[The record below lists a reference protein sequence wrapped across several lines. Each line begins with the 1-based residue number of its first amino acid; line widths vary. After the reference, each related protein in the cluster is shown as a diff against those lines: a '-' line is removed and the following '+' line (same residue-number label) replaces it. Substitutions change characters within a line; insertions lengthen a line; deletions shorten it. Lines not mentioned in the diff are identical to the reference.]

1 MTLPSF
7 PEELLERI
15 LAPCVLLPLSPT
27 TPTPRPQW
35 HRSSP
40 SPSSSS
46 SPMRTRLAPLLVSK
60 TFLRICTPLF
70 YHTLHLSSISQ
81 LQRLLGANPSLITHT
96 RELILA
102 PGTISAEAGE
112 LLSLCTALRYLEMSL
127 DASSSNLGASGGYR
141 DLDAEEFTR
150 HLCSVI
156 RTGRVGIT
164 HLVLRKATNVYLT
177 QQRPRYVLMHLAEAL
192 EGNESLEHVEL
203 AFRIS
208 DDNHCTSGPGPI
220 TLLTKTLSALPRLHT
235 FSTHLPSLW
244 NEAILCVS
252 ANPVLERIV
261 LADSTGGDAHVTT
274 YGVTGGAYGITNG
287 AYGTANNAHA
297 TPAVLGTGIFFSQ
310 ARKHA
315 RLSELIRNGTAIVRT
330 RAQTIPP
337 LQMSPLPLLG
347 VNTSNMLNT
356 GLSSTGAGCN
366 LPSGCNSFG
375 SGSGSSPSG
384 QGHDSTPG
392 YNPSMGSSASR
403 SGYCSAPTTPSD
415 SRPCGSRIHHY
426 QGREQ
431 QHVQWSRP
439 LLPSPSSSSSS
450 SHSPSSPSLPSPC
463 SSLSNSHGSLSAAG
477 RLTASTSWESF
488 VSGTPPPRSP
498 RCQLQ

>member
-1 MTLPSF
+1 
-7 PEELLERI
+7 
-15 LAPCVLLPLSPT
+15 
-27 TPTPRPQW
+27 
-35 HRSSP
+35 
-40 SPSSSS
+40 
-46 SPMRTRLAPLLVSK
+46 
-60 TFLRICTPLF
+60 
-70 YHTLHLSSISQ
+70 
-81 LQRLLGANPSLITHT
+81 
-96 RELILA
+96 
-102 PGTISAEAGE
+102 
-112 LLSLCTALRYLEMSL
+112 
-127 DASSSNLGASGGYR
+127 
-141 DLDAEEFTR
+141 
-150 HLCSVI
+150 
-156 RTGRVGIT
+156 
-164 HLVLRKATNVYLT
+164 
-177 QQRPRYVLMHLAEAL
+177 
-192 EGNESLEHVEL
+192 
-203 AFRIS
+203 
-208 DDNHCTSGPGPI
+208 
-220 TLLTKTLSALPRLHT
+220 
-235 FSTHLPSLW
+235 
-244 NEAILCVS
+244 
-252 ANPVLERIV
+252 
-261 LADSTGGDAHVTT
+261 LADSTGGVAH
-274 YGVTGGAYGITNG
+274 GITNG
-287 AYGTANNAHA
+287 AYGTANNAHT

-347 VNTSNMLNT
+347 VNTANMLNT

-366 LPSGCNSFG
+366 PPSGYNSFG

-439 LLPSPSSSSSS
+439 LLSSPSSS
-450 SHSPSSPSLPSPC
+450 SHSPSSPSPPSP
-463 SSLSNSHGSLSAAG
+463 SSNPHGSLSAAG